1 MVHSGVMDAAG
12 GAMPDDPK
20 SPDSPAAGGGLS
32 RWCLLQV
39 RWAFVAGSLI
49 LLLATIA
56 NVAAALLFQPLFDQ
70 GVLGQRG
77 SVLIPI
83 VSLQLAFFLARGAL
97 AGFAFDLLARASARL
112 GQNLTLR
119 VFDHIQSHSLSY
131 FLDRPQAQLLQ
142 LLRNDVVVI
151 EVSLGQVLG
160 QAIIATLQTIV
171 TLLVILAWEPRLA
184 LLCMVGLM
192 IGAALIW
199 LASSLTNRALAG
211 EIEANES
218 VAAHLLMMLSTRGL
232 LLRTSGSPDWG
243 RMRLQQLLDRYRSML
258 VRRRVLPNWVMVAGE
273 GVSTATY
280 FCFYLAGAYLVAGG
294 SASTGS
300 LIAMA
305 ALVSYL
311 IGSMNQL
318 APTYVDLGDA
328 WLRLRR
334 LEKELATAPPSR
346 EAAGGLAPP
355 TLRGAFELT
364 RVTVRYRDTI
374 ALENLS
380 VAIRPGRITAVI
392 GRSGAGKT
400 TLTLLLLGLIEP
412 ETGGVTVDGIAI
424 ARYQREALWGHIG
437 YVPQEPVLFRGSA
450 RENIAV
456 GRPIEESDI
465 VGASVQLGTHDRLA
479 AVAGGYDADLGENGF
494 RLSGGE
500 RQRIS
505 FARAVVG
512 RPSVLVLD
520 EPAANL
526 DASTDALIRKMI
538 IDQRDAGRTVI
549 VVTHNPATL
558 AIADDVILLDRGCLV
573 CSGAA
578 QDAALRDRLAAA
590 MQGRMAAS

>member
-1 MVHSGVMDAAG
+1 MAHE
-12 GAMPDDPK
+12 PDNPE
-20 SPDSPAAGGGLS
+20 SPAAGGGLS
-32 RWCLLQV
+32 WWCLQQV
-39 RWAFVAGSLI
+39 RSTFVAGSLI
-49 LLLATIA
+49 LLLATMA

-70 GVLGQRG
+70 GVLGQQG

-83 VSLQLAFFLARGAL
+83 VSLQIAFFLARGVL

-119 VFDHIQSHSLSY
+119 VFDHIQNHSVSY

-142 LLRNDVVVI
+142 LIRNDVVVI

-171 TLLVILAWEPRLA
+171 TLLVLVVWEPKLA
-184 LLCMVGLM
+184 LLCMGGLM
-192 IGAALIW
+192 TGAALIW
-199 LASSLTNRALAG
+199 LASRLTNRALVS

-218 VAAHLLMMLSTRGL
+218 VAEHLLLMLSVRGL
-232 LLRTSGSPDWG
+232 FLRTSASPDWG

-328 WLRLRR
+328 WLRLGRM
-334 LEKELATAPPSR
+334 EKELATVPSR
-346 EAAGGLAPP
+346 RKPAGALAPP
-355 TLRGAFELT
+355 ALRGAFELT
-364 RVTVRYRDTI
+364 HITVRYRDVT
-374 ALENLS
+374 ALSDVS
-380 VAIRPGRITAVI
+380 VAIHPGRITAVV

-412 ETGGVTVDGIAI
+412 EAGQITVDGIAI
-424 ARYQREALWGHIG
+424 ARYHREALWGHIG

-456 GRPIEESDI
+456 GRPVDVSDI
-465 VGASVQLGTHDRLA
+465 VGASMQVGTHDRLA
-479 AVAGGYDADLGENGF
+479 AVARGYDADLGENGF

-500 RQRIS
+500 RQRIG
-505 FARAVVG
+505 FARAIVG
-512 RPSVLVLD
+512 RPSILVLD
-520 EPAANL
+520 EPTANL

-538 IDQRDAGRTVI
+538 VDQRDTGRTVV

-558 AIADDVILLDRGCLV
+558 AIADDVILLDRGHLI

-578 QDAALRDRLAAA
+578 QDATLQKRLAEA
-590 MQGRMAAS
+590 MQDHRTMS

>member
-1 MVHSGVMDAAG
+1 
-12 GAMPDDPK
+12 MPYEPDN
-20 SPDSPAAGGGLS
+20 PDSAAPGGSLS
-32 RWCLLQV
+32 GWCLHQV
-39 RWAFVAGSLI
+39 RSTFVAGSLI

-70 GVLGQRG
+70 GVLGQQG

-83 VSLQLAFFLARGAL
+83 VSLQIAFFLARGVL

-119 VFDHIQSHSLSY
+119 VFDHIQNHSLPY
-131 FLDRPQAQLLQ
+131 FLDRPQARSLQ
-142 LLRNDVVVI
+142 LIRNDVVI
-151 EVSLGQVLG
+151 EVSLGQSLG

-171 TLLVILAWEPRLA
+171 TLLVMLVWEPRLA
-184 LLCMVGLM
+184 LLCLVGLM

-199 LASSLTNRALAG
+199 LASRLTNRALVS
-211 EIEANES
+211 EIEANET
-218 VAAHLLMMLSTRGL
+218 VAEHLLLMLSMRGL
-232 LLRTSGSPDWG
+232 FLRTSASPDWG
-243 RMRLQQLLDRYRSML
+243 RLRLQQLLDRYRSML
-258 VRRRVLPNWVMVAGE
+258 VRRRVRPNWVLVAGE

-328 WLRLRR
+328 WLRLGR
-334 LEKELATAPPSR
+334 LEKELATAPSWR
-346 EAAGGLAPP
+346 EPAGALAPP

-364 RVTVRYRDTI
+364 HVTVRYRDVV
-374 ALENLS
+374 ALDNFS
-380 VAIRPGRITAVI
+380 VAIHPGRITAVI

-412 ETGGVTVDGIAI
+412 EAGRITVDGIPI
-424 ARYQREALWGHIG
+424 ARYQRESLWRHIG
-437 YVPQEPVLFRGSA
+437 YVPQEPVLFRGTA

-456 GRPIEESDI
+456 GRPMDVSDI
-465 VGASVQLGTHDRLA
+465 VGASTQVGTHDRF
-479 AVAGGYDADLGENGF
+479 AVVAEGYDADLGENGF

-500 RQRIS
+500 RQRIG
-505 FARAVVG
+505 FARAIAG
-512 RPSVLVLD
+512 QPSILVLD

-538 IDQRDAGRTVI
+538 VEQRDSGRTVV

-558 AIADDVILLDRGCLV
+558 AIADDVILLNRGHLV

-578 QDAALRDRLAAA
+578 QDAAVQKQLAEV
-590 MQGRMAAS
+590 MQHHKTVS

>member
-1 MVHSGVMDAAG
+1 M
-12 GAMPDDPK
+12 
-20 SPDSPAAGGGLS
+20 
-32 RWCLLQV
+32 
-39 RWAFVAGSLI
+39 
-49 LLLATIA
+49 LLATIA
-56 NVAAALLFQPLFDQ
+56 NVTAALLFKPLFDE

-83 VSLQLAFFLARGAL
+83 VSLQIAFFLARGVL

-119 VFDHIQSHSLSY
+119 IFDHIQNHSLSY
-131 FLDRPQAQLLQ
+131 FLDRPQAKLLQ

-151 EVSLGQVLG
+151 ETSLGQTLG

-171 TLLVILAWEPRLA
+171 MLVVIVVWEPRLA
-184 LLCMVGLM
+184 LLCIVGLTV
-192 IGAALIW
+192 GAALIW
-199 LASSLTNRALAG
+199 LASHLTNRALAR

-218 VAAHLLMMLSTRGL
+218 VAEHLLTMLSMRGL
-232 LLRTSGSPDWG
+232 LLRTSASPDWG

-258 VRRRVLPNWVMVAGE
+258 VGRRVLPNWVMVAGE

-318 APTYVDLGDA
+318 APAYVDLGDA
-328 WLRLRR
+328 WLRLGRM
-334 LEKELATAPPSR
+334 EKELATSPPSR
-346 EAAGGLAPP
+346 ETAGVAPP
-355 TLRGAFELT
+355 TLRGAFELK

-374 ALENLS
+374 ALDDIS

-392 GRSGAGKT
+392 GHSGAGKT
-400 TLTLLLLGLIEP
+400 TLTLLLLGLVEP
-412 ETGGVTVDGIAI
+412 EAGEITVDGIAI
-424 ARYQREALWGHIG
+424 ARYRRESLWGHIG
-437 YVPQEPVLFRGSA
+437 YVPQEPVLFRGTA

-456 GRPIEESDI
+456 GRSIEVSEIIGVSAH
-465 VGASVQLGTHDRLA
+465 VGTHDRLA
-479 AVAGGYDADLGENGF
+479 AIAEGYDADLGENGF

-520 EPAANL
+520 EPTANL
-526 DASTDALIRKMI
+526 DSSTDALIRKMI
-538 IDQRDAGRTVI
+538 VDQRDAGRTVV
-549 VVTHNPATL
+549 VVTHHPATL
-558 AIADDVILLDRGCLV
+558 AIADDVILLDRGRLI

-578 QDAALRDRLAAA
+578 QDPALRERLAEA
-590 MQGRMAAS
+590 MQDQ